1 VVVGEGAAAVVRVG
15 GPDAGAG
22 ARRERRGGAEVGPA
36 GVGRPARGRGRWRAA
51 LDLGAGPALRRGA
64 ARGRGVAAAAR
75 ALVLAPLE
83 QHLAAAADPGGARGG
98 GVGEVGVV
106 LVVAVVA
113 RGAPGRDGGGGRGR
127 RGLRRRLRSASPR
140 LGLER
145 CRGQER
151 REAGAVGGDG
161 RRGVVLARSRGRHG
175 RRLPAAANTAAAGDA
190 IGEREAI

>member
-1 VVVGEGAAAVVRVG
+1 MVVGEGTAAVVPVG

-22 ARRERRGGAEVGPA
+22 ARREGRGGAEVGPT
-36 GVGRPARGRGRWRAA
+36 GVGRPARGRGRAA
-51 LDLGAGPALRRGA
+51 LDL
-64 ARGRGVAAAAR
+64 
-75 ALVLAPLE
+75 
-83 QHLAAAADPGGARGG
+83 GARGG

-113 RGAPGRDGGGGRGR
+113 RGAPDRDGGGGRGR
-127 RGLRRRLRSASPR
+127 RGLRWRLRSASAR

-151 REAGAVGGDG
+151 RQAGAVGGDG
-161 RRGVVLARSRGRHG
+161 RRRVVLARSRNRRGW
-175 RRLPAAANTAAAGDA
+175 RLPAAANTAAACDA